1 MKTWWS
7 IAFGVACGLL
17 AAGLLLLTS
26 SPPRGKAIQLSP
38 PPPASPLAVHVTG
51 AVSRPGVYL
60 FPQGSRV
67 EEALEAAGGLSPE
80 ADAQL
85 LNLAAP
91 LHDGE
96 RLWVPIKVQQAAGAP
111 ADTGNPPGYF
121 TVEGGN
127 TPQASSGRINLNTA
141 TQAELESLPNIGPV
155 TAEKIIAY
163 RQANGYFSQI
173 EDIQLVSGI
182 GPVTFEKIK
191 DLISVGEYP

>member
-7 IAFGVACGLL
+7 VAFGVACGLL

-26 SPPRGKAIQLSP
+26 SPPRGEAIQLSP
-38 PPPASPLAVHVTG
+38 PPPAPPLAVHVTG
-51 AVSRPGVYL
+51 AVSRPGVYI
-60 FPQGSRV
+60 FPQGCRV
-67 EEALEAAGGLSPE
+67 QEALEAAGGLSPE

-96 RLWVPIKVQQAAGAP
+96 RLWVPVKSQHAASGQP
-111 ADTGNPPGYF
+111 ETGNPPGYF
-121 TVEGGN
+121 TTESGY
-127 TPQASSGRINLNTA
+127 TDKDPSGRINLNTA

-155 TAEKIIAY
+155 TAQKIIAY

-191 DLISVGEYP
+191 ELISVGDYP